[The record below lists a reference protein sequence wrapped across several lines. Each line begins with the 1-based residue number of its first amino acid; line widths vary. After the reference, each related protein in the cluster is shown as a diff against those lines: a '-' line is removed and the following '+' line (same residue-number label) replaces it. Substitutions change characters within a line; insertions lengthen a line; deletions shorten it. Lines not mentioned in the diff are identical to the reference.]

1 MIPDTITETN
11 NILDLEIAPDI
22 NTSINIL
29 PEQINTQLIEDAQ
42 TKGRE
47 IKNLAQE
54 LLQVNDQFLTGIK
67 TLLDEAE
74 KYSAEID
81 SYTPKKQ

>member
-1 MIPDTITETN
+1 MIPDTTTETN
-11 NILDLEIAPDI
+11 NILDLEIAPDV
-22 NTSINIL
+22 NTSTNIL
-29 PEQINTQLIEDAQ
+29 PEQINMQLIEDAQ

-54 LLQVNDQFLTGIK
+54 LSQVNDQFLTGIGK
-67 TLLDEAE
+67 LLDEAD

-81 SYTPKKQ
+81 RYNKQ